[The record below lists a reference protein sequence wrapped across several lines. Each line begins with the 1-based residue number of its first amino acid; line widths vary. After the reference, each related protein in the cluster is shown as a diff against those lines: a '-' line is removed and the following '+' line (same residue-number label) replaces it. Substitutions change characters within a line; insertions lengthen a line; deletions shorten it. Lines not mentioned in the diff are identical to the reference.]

1 MRRVVKVAEDR
12 VGGRDFEGM
21 FDIIFKGYRLRLG
34 V

>member
-21 FDIIFKGYRLRLG
+21 FDIIFKVHTVRSS
-34 V
+34 